1 MKFKPNTFVTY
12 TPYNRECLVVR
23 KSETA
28 KGTYLVKVIDT
39 GEIVEVHKSE
49 LTKVDNQAG
58 ALVRALNSEEAWGLP
73 CTVYMYDGKVI
84 TSFRDVGGEVEVQT
98 GEGAIAFTV
107 EEAFEAV
114 ERYTYE
120 STLI

>member
-98 GEGAIAFTV
+98 GEV
-107 EEAFEAV
+107 LL
-114 ERYTYE
+114 R
-120 STLI
+120 SQ

>member
-12 TPYNRECLVVR
+12 TTYNRECMVVC

-39 GEIVEVHKSE
+39 GEIVVVHKSE

-58 ALVRALNSEEAWGLP
+58 ALVRALNAEEAYLGQSI
-73 CTVYMYDGKVI
+73 CMI
-84 TSFRDVGGEVEVQT
+84 IR
-98 GEGAIAFTV
+98 
-107 EEAFEAV
+107 
-114 ERYTYE
+114 
-120 STLI
+120 

>member
-12 TPYNRECLVVR
+12 TTYNRECMVVC

-39 GEIVEVHKSE
+39 GEIVVVHKSE

-58 ALVRALNSEEAWGLP
+58 ALVRALNAEEAWGLP
-73 CTVYMYDGKVI
+73 WTVYLYDNKVV
-84 TSFRDVGGEVEVQT
+84 TRFREVGGSVEVQT
-98 GEGAIAFTV
+98 REGVIEFTV
-107 EEAFEAV
+107 EEAFEAI

-120 STLI
+120 TNLI